1 MATVTLIVCVDVVV
15 DPAVMFDTVGVCIL
29 ADCVDVMVPVM
40 ICLKCLAGDG
50 RGEVSAD
57 TKVNDQR
64 TL

>member
-1 MATVTLIVCVDVVV
+1 MAV

-29 ADCVDVMVPVM
+29 AECVDVMVPV
-40 ICLKCLAGDG
+40 ITCLKCLAGDG